1 MNTYPSKGIFDLYE
15 RIGYKWNSRVVLAL
29 GDKRVRFNDLKREFE
44 GLSQRMLTR
53 TLRSLE
59 RDGLVKR
66 TVVESLQSHVNYE
79 LTPLGL
85 SAFAVIETVTAWI
98 DRNSEHIR
106 AAQVAFDQQH
116 NDH

>member
-1 MNTYPSKGIFDLYE
+1 MNTVPSNGIFDVYE

-29 GDKRVRFNDLKREFE
+29 GKKRIRFNDLKREFD

-59 RDGLVKR
+59 RDGLVRR
-66 TVVESLQSHVNYE
+66 TVIQSLQSHVDYE

-85 SAFAVIETVTAWI
+85 SAFQVIETVTAWI

-106 AAQVAFDQQH
+106 AAQAAFDLQH
-116 NDH
+116 KDT

>member
-66 TVVESLQSHVNYE
+66 TVVESLQSHVDYE

-85 SAFAVIETVTAWI
+85 SALDLLSQVIEWI
-98 DRNSEHIR
+98 EAN
-106 AAQVAFDQQH
+106 AAQIRDAQIAFDRH
-116 NDH
+116 NKD